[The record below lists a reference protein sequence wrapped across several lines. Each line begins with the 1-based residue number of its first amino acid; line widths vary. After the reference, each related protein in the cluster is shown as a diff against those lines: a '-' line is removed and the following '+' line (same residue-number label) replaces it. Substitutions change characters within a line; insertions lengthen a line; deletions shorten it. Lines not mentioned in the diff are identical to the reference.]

1 MKLSITAAAMAVM
14 LMLSGCGA
22 APATT
27 QEQATEAASV
37 PVVSS
42 PEPEKEKETEKARDD
57 YKKNAVHAVMKF
69 TNGDEI
75 ELDLYPDEA
84 PLTVDNFV
92 NLAKSGFYN
101 GTIIHRVVKD
111 FIIQGGGYDAEYNR
125 KTGASEI
132 KGEFI
137 SNGFKN
143 SIKHERG
150 VISMARIGTD
160 PDSASSQFFI
170 MQKAAP
176 HLDGDYAAFGEVTKG
191 MTVVDKIADSK
202 IAKNTPAGLSELPE
216 DLYVIEK
223 ITIEEK

>member
-1 MKLSITAAAMAVM
+1 MKLSTTAAALAVM

-22 APATT
+22 APADTT
-27 QEQATEAASV
+27 EQATEAASI

-42 PEPEKEKETEKARDD
+42 PEPEKEKAKDD
-57 YKKNAVHAVMKF
+57 YKENAVHAVMKL

-75 ELDLYPDEA
+75 ELELYPEAA

-92 NLAKSGFYN
+92 NLAKNGFYD

-132 KGEFI
+132 KGEFL

-191 MTVVDKIADSK
+191 MSVVDKIADSK
-202 IAKNTPAGLSELPE
+202 VAKNTPAGLSELPE

-223 ITIEEK
+223 ISIEEK

>member
-1 MKLSITAAAMAVM
+1 MKLSSTAAAMAVM

-22 APATT
+22 APAAT
-27 QEQATEAASV
+27 QEQATEAASM

-42 PEPEKEKETEKARDD
+42 PETEKEKEKEQDD
-57 YKKNAVHAVMKF
+57 YKNNAVHAVMKL

-75 ELDLYPDEA
+75 ELDLYPDAA
-84 PLTVDNFV
+84 PLTVDNFI
-92 NLAKSGFYN
+92 NLSKNGFYD

-111 FIIQGGGYDAEYNR
+111 FIIQGGGYDVEYNR

-143 SIKHERG
+143 KLKHERG

-191 MTVVDKIADSK
+191 MSVVDKIADSK

>member
-1 MKLSITAAAMAVM
+1 MKLATTAAAVMMAAI
-14 LMLSGCGA
+14 LLLPGCGRVSEK
-22 APATT
+22 PT
-27 QEQATEAASV
+27 EQPTEAASV

-42 PEPEKEKETEKARDD
+42 PEPERKTDD
-57 YKKNAVHAVMKF
+57 YKKNSIHAVMKF
-69 TNGDEI
+69 TNGEEI
-75 ELDLYPDEA
+75 ELELYPEA
-84 PLTVDNFV
+84 APMTVDNFV

-111 FIIQGGGYDAEYNR
+111 FVIQGGGYDAEYNR
-125 KTGASEI
+125 RTGASEI

-191 MTVVDKIADSK
+191 MNVVDKIAGSK
-202 IAKNTPAGLSELPE
+202 RAKNPPAGLSDLPE
-216 DLYVIEK
+216 DLYVIESV
-223 ITIEEK
+223 TVTGAAAQ